1 MSRDPYFELMQH
13 YVHEVWGEKN
23 VDALDS
29 YLTAD
34 YRRHLTARTEPL
46 DREGQKRLV
55 ASFWHAFPDAELEL
69 QDVVGSGDRL
79 AFRSVMRGT
88 HRGVFHSIEPTG
100 RRVEV
105 LLLDFLR
112 LEDGRF
118 AEQWGGPNL
127 LDLLQQLGASIRTP
141 VNETQTENGRGDSQ

>member
-1 MSRDPYFELMQH
+1 MTEDFYFKLMQR
-13 YVHEVWGEKN
+13 YVDEVWGEKN
-23 VDALDS
+23 VDALDH
-29 YLTAD
+29 YLTEG

-69 QDVVGSGDRL
+69 QDVIGSGDRL

-88 HRGVFHSIEPTG
+88 HRGVFHSVEPTG
-100 RRVEV
+100 TQVEV

-112 LEDGRF
+112 LEDGRL

-127 LDLLQQLGASIRTP
+127 LDLLQQVGAS
-141 VNETQTENGRGDSQ
+141 VNPSGQRRKG

>member
-1 MSRDPYFELMQH
+1 MSDDPYFELMQR
-13 YVHEVWGEKN
+13 YVDEVWGEKK
-23 VDALDS
+23 VDALDR
-29 YLTAD
+29 YLTED
-34 YRRHLTARTEPL
+34 YKRHLTARAEPL

-55 ASFWHAFPDAELEL
+55 ASFWHAFPDAALEL

-88 HRGVFHSIEPTG
+88 HQGVFQSIEPTG
-100 RRVEV
+100 TKVEV

-127 LDLLQQLGASIRTP
+127 LDLLQQLGASVGTAA
-141 VNETQTENGRGDSQ
+141 QKRGD